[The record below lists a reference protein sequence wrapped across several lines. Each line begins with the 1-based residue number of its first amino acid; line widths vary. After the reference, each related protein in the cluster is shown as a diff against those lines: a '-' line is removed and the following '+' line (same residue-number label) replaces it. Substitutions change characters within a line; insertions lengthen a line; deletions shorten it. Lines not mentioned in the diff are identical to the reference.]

1 MWTQFP
7 TPMFL
12 NTPKHNYRVYGVVFK
27 YTASMKQI
35 ENTPSLHQPKLKAKE
50 NDLGPNPLET
60 EPHSL
65 VPGLPT
71 HEPQFPMP
79 AKLKT

>member
-7 TPMFL
+7 TPMLL
-12 NTPKHNYRVYGVVFK
+12 NILKHNHRVYEVVFK
-27 YTASMKQI
+27 YTAPMNQI
-35 ENTPSLHQPKLKAKE
+35 ENIPSLHQPKLKAKE
-50 NDLGPNPLET
+50 NYLGPNPLET

-65 VPGLPT
+65 VRGLPT
-71 HEPQFPMP
+71 HEPQFPVP